1 MGLSDLERQAL
12 VDALLET
19 YPSRAALV
27 ETVRYQFGKDLY
39 QVDLGDTLVTAVND
53 LISWAE
59 AHGRTAELIRAS
71 QQWNPQSRAMSE
83 FMGSVSRATRQDE
96 QTIPASAPKLS
107 VSLRRAF
114 VDALLLVPEID
125 NFQVRSQL
133 LVGIPWRATLTRGW
147 SDVRADL
154 ETMVDEL
161 GSLGQ
166 LNSGAW
172 PLLILAD
179 NARANAE
186 GTEAEMQLAKV
197 YKRLLTFYEGKKDRT
212 VER

>member
-1 MGLSDLERQAL
+1 MELSNPEREAL
-12 VDALLET
+12 VDALLKT

-27 ETVRYQFGKDLY
+27 ETVRYQFGEDLDVIAGY
-39 QVDLGDTLVTAVND
+39 GDLKNTVFELV
-53 LISWAE
+53 IWAE
-59 AHGRTAELIRAS
+59 QQGRTAELIRAS
-71 QQWNPQSRAMSE
+71 QQWNPQNSAMSE
-83 FMGSVSRATRQDE
+83 FMGSVSRATRQDA

-107 VSLRRAF
+107 VPLRRAL
-114 VDALLLVPEID
+114 VDALLLVPGID
-125 NFQVRSQL
+125 NFEVRSQL
-133 LVGIPWRATLTRGW
+133 LIGIPWRATLTRGW

-179 NARANAE
+179 NARAYAE
-186 GTEAEMQLAKV
+186 GTEAEMQLDKV
-197 YKRLLTFYEGKKDRT
+197 YKRLLAFYEGKKDRT